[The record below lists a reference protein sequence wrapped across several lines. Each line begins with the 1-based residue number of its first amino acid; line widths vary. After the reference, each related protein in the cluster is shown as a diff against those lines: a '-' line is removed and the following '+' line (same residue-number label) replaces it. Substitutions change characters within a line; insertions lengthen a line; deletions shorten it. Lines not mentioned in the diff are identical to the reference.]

1 MAHMEKIK
9 LGISACLLGENVRYD
24 GVHKLDSF
32 LKDSLG
38 KYVDYVPV
46 CPEGECGLGAPRESM
61 RLEGDPENPRLV
73 TTHSKQDRTDL
84 LVEWARKRVVE
95 LEAENLC
102 GFIFKSDSPSCGIK
116 RVKVYNE
123 KCMSVDAGVGIFA
136 KIFIKHF
143 PFLPMEDEESLHD
156 LGLRKNFIDTKS
168 CAGYDKIHLDNHLFA
183 VLRNFTIEKIR

>member
-46 CPEGECGLGAPRESM
+46 C
-61 RLEGDPENPRLV
+61 LEGDPENPRLV

-168 CAGYDKIHLDNHLFA
+168 CAGHDKINLDNHLFA